1 MVTALGL
8 IKAAIDNYIAF
19 TGPLPVGTGID
30 PDFFT
35 LSELDGIMGT
45 VFATTYNVPPF
56 TYYKYCCFADL
67 AGTSYAHG
75 FYSQNYVR
83 NNIAYGPAPSTGS
96 AIPVQEQFVQPIGC
110 FPGVPVDFTLS
121 QAVTA
126 GRLYVNGVMYIE
138 GLDWVFAGMNVARY
152 LNRAGG
158 FVLTAGA
165 VITVDKYLL

>member
-1 MVTALGL
+1 MTVALAL

-19 TGPLPVGTGID
+19 TGPLPVGTGAD

-35 LSELDGIMGT
+35 LSEMDAIMT
-45 VFATTYNVPPF
+45 TAFAATYNSPPF
-56 TYYKYCCFADL
+56 TYYRYFCFADL
-67 AGTSYAHG
+67 AGTAYAHG

-96 AIPVQEQFVQPIGC
+96 AIPVQEQFVQPVGC
-110 FPGVPVDFTLS
+110 FPGVPVDYTLT

-126 GRLYVNGVMYIE
+126 ARLYVNGVMYIE
-138 GLDWVFAGMNVARY
+138 GLDWEFVTMDVVRY

-165 VITVDKYLL
+165 VLTVEKYLL